1 MKVLEI
7 IIVDP
12 VSLEARH
19 GVLLRVDGRL
29 VVRGPGVRAR
39 ADREDLL
46 RSCVRLES
54 ANVRVGFFAFKHLES
69 KYVCFGRVED
79 GRYVPIDAEGSTV
92 YIVFDLDGRKTVL
105 LSPRD
110 AVGRDQEVLVLESD
124 TVKADRLW
132 VTWDTLLEMQRYTIF
147 SAGRRPQYRLV
158 SGGIEERRD
167 QVTGRVYAKFLPGVT
182 REQLIAVLQGV
193 EAARYMRF
201 LPEERRKELVEVLAL
216 PSIVY
221 RKWYIEAR
229 EILED
234 VIQQAKKVGAEV
246 VARYAQAQLERIAD
260 LGRIMETLGIDLKT
274 YVEMVTKIREE
285 ARREATAQGE
295 SFETS

>member
-1 MKVLEI
+1 MEI

-54 ANVRVGFFAFKHLES
+54 ANVRVGLFSSRHLES
-69 KYVCFGRVED
+69 KYVCFGRVEN
-79 GRYVPIDAEGSTV
+79 GRYVPVDAEGSTV

-105 LSPRD
+105 LSPRE

-260 LGRIMETLGIDLKT
+260 LGRIMEALGIDFKT